1 MPDPAPD
8 EGALAHQA
16 NGEEVAAVA
25 DERLRLVFMCC
36 HPALAQE
43 AQLALTLRLVCGVPT
58 RDVAKALLVP
68 EPTMAARLTRAK
80 RKIVTARIAFRVP
93 RAAELPDRLRPV
105 LGVVYLLFTMG
116 HTSPSGVPL
125 SRRELVDQALR
136 LARLLRELMP
146 DEPEVRGLLAL
157 ILATD
162 ARRATRTGADGHP
175 LKLAEQDRSRWDS
188 AAIAEARQLVG
199 EGPAHA
205 HRGRYVLQAAIA
217 LVHAESPSY
226 DATDWAEV
234 LQLYDRLLAA
244 WPSPVVALN
253 RAVALA
259 MLSGPEA
266 ALAEVAVVE
275 QDGRLARY
283 HYLYAVKAE
292 LLRQMGRE
300 DEAAELDRKAMEMT
314 ENQAEQNLLADRVA
328 RPR

>member
-1 MPDPAPD
+1 M
-8 EGALAHQA
+8 
-16 NGEEVAAVA
+16 A

-58 RDVAKALLVP
+58 HDVAKALLVP

-162 ARRATRTGADGHP
+162 ARRATRTGADGH
-175 LKLAEQDRSRWDS
+175 RSNWPSRT
-188 AAIAEARQLVG
+188 AAAGTVRLSPRRANCRR
-199 EGPAHA
+199 GPAP

-283 HYLYAVKAE
+283 HYLYTVKAE